1 MMRHNRSGFWG
12 AKAEIGMA
20 VLCGCPGLPTLAG
33 NFFNTTLSAH
43 CGHGRN
49 DPNDPSKLIVWNSEF
64 FNQYMSMLHPI
75 RHRVTGGFVLTARKS
90 SFRGGMKKI
99 SFSCETLRIG

>member
-12 AKAEIGMA
+12 AKAEIGMV

-43 CGHGRN
+43 RGHDRN
-49 DPNDPSKLIVWNSEF
+49 DVNDPSELIAWNSEF
-64 FNQYMSMLHPI
+64 FNQYKSMLHPHPPPSYWRI
-75 RHRVTGGFVLTARKS
+75 CSYGSKIELPGRHEKD
-90 SFRGGMKKI
+90 
-99 SFSCETLRIG
+99 